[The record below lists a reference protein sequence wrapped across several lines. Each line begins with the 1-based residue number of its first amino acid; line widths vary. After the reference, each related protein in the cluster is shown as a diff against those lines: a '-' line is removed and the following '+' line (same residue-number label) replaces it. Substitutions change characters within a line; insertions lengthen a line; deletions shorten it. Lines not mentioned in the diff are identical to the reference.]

1 MSAYKVWPQGHAI
14 WHRLTCHAEI
24 KCRLTRQN
32 FLFNV
37 GKIPNFFALMMR
49 DRFLPQ
55 YMIELCTKESLILVK
70 AHSKFLLI
78 TVYIYLW
85 TCLASHLMDITTS
98 KVLQTDSAY
107 LPESLVRFL
116 LIVQYEMLLSWPLGS
131 PVVTYYYSTA
141 TNTIGLQTIP
151 LHGP

>member
-1 MSAYKVWPQGHAI
+1 
-14 WHRLTCHAEI
+14 
-24 KCRLTRQN
+24 
-32 FLFNV
+32 
-37 GKIPNFFALMMR
+37 MMR

-55 YMIELCTKESLILVK
+55 YMIELSTKESLILVK
-70 AHSKFLLI
+70 AHCKFLLLS
-78 TVYIYLW
+78 VEFAYE
-85 TCLASHLMDITTS
+85 LAPPSHLMDITTS

-151 LHGP
+151 LIHGP